1 MFTIAECA
9 QIARSIAER
18 ANANTQFIFPQVT
31 YLSSGGHICYMCRG
45 YGGRYAQPPA
55 PGGNVM
61 LEIWSYLEKIL
72 DELLGEVWLGIL

>member
-1 MFTIAECA
+1 
-9 QIARSIAER
+9 
-18 ANANTQFIFPQVT
+18 
-31 YLSSGGHICYMCRG
+31 MCRG